1 MRIVYFH
8 EDNTTIAYNLDSI
21 NPQIPLLKNEV
32 FNLEIG
38 SAKRHPKDPP
48 NRKIGNAVA
57 AGRIQ
62 TCEMTVRDISEG
74 RDGVSIIL
82 KDFYYPNVRVFLF
95 KRHDSKNF
103 YVTGFDIA

>member
-1 MRIVYFH
+1 MKIVYYH
-8 EDNTTIAYNLDSI
+8 KDDRTVAYDLDTV
-21 NPQIPLLKNEV
+21 NPSMPLLKNEV
-32 FNLEIG
+32 FNFEIG

-62 TCEMTVRDISEG
+62 TCEMIVSDISEG

-82 KDFYYPNVRVFLF
+82 KDFYYPNCRIFLF
-95 KRHDSKNF
+95 KHHDNKNF
-103 YVTGFDIA
+103 YITGFDIA